1 MITFSDIIGGIAGA
15 LTSINQSVM
24 AMSFGFAMMPSLL
37 AYIVGIIGCLVF
49 HSAVP
54 ISFQAETLIMAG
66 TLGRDRRERISIVMF
81 AGLAMTLIGAFGLLS
96 TLTNFAGENLIC
108 AMMSGVGIV
117 LCKVALD
124 MTKANWLIGSL
135 SLITCS
141 IIYLLTQN
149 IGYASL
155 SAIIIT
161 MIVGKIC
168 KLENIVKIE
177 VEDKFELQKPTINS
191 KVVLGTL
198 SVMCLTIGGNI
209 ATSGITQGMSGIAS
223 NPNHVSIYS
232 GLADALSSLFG
243 GSPISVV
250 ISASAAAPHPITS
263 AVILMAIMAVVLA
276 TGILPKII
284 KLIPPASVAGVLF
297 VLGAFLTL
305 PENLK
310 IAFSAGNASSALA
323 SSVTLAV
330 TTISDPFIGLLAG
343 IVIRTVTAALG
354 MG

>member
-1 MITFSDIIGGIAGA
+1 MITFSDVIGGIAGA

-37 AYIVGIIGCLVF
+37 AYIVGIVGCLVF

-66 TLGRDRRERISIVMF
+66 TLGRNRRERISIVMF
-81 AGLAMTLIGAFGLLS
+81 AGILMTLIGAFGLLS
-96 TLTNFAGENLIC
+96 TLTGFAGENLVC
-108 AMMSGVGIV
+108 AMMAGVGIV

-124 MTKANWLIGSL
+124 MTKNCWLIGSL
-135 SLITCS
+135 SILICS
-141 IIYLLTQN
+141 IIYLFTQN

-155 SAIIIT
+155 AAIVIT

-168 KLENIVKIE
+168 KIENITKIE
-177 VEDKFELQKPTINS
+177 VEDKFELQKLMINT
-191 KVVLGTL
+191 KIILGTL

-209 ATSGITQGMSGIAS
+209 ATSGITQGISGIAA
-223 NPNHVSIYS
+223 NPNQVSIYS

-250 ISASAAAPHPITS
+250 ISASAAAPHPVTS
-263 AVILMAIMAVVLA
+263 AVILMVIMAIVLA
-276 TGILPKII
+276 TGVLPKLIR
-284 KLIPPASVAGVLF
+284 LIPPASVAGVLF

-305 PENLK
+305 PENLR
-310 IAFSAGNASSALA
+310 IAFTDATPSSALA

-330 TTISDPFIGLLAG
+330 TAISDPFIGLFAG
-343 IVIRTVTAALG
+343 IIIRTAATMLG
-354 MG
+354 M

>member
-24 AMSFGFAMMPSLL
+24 AMSFGFAMLPSLL
-37 AYIVGIIGCLVF
+37 AYVVGIIGCLVF

-81 AGLAMTLIGAFGLLS
+81 AGIGMTIIGAFGLLS
-96 TLTNFAGENLIC
+96 TLTGFAGDNLVS
-108 AMMSGVGIV
+108 AMMAGVGIV
-117 LCKVALD
+117 LCKVAFD
-124 MTKANWLIGSL
+124 MTKACPLIGGL
-135 SLITCS
+135 SIAVCAV
-141 IIYLLTQN
+141 IYLLTQN

-155 SAIIIT
+155 SAIVLS
-161 MIVGKIC
+161 MIVAR
-168 KLENIVKIE
+168 LRKIE
-177 VEDKFELQKPTINS
+177 TSATSEVADKFELQKPVVNA
-191 KVVLGTL
+191 KVIRGTL

-232 GLADALSSLFG
+232 GVADAVSSLFG

-250 ISASAAAPHPITS
+250 ISASAAAPHPIVS
-263 AVILMAIMAVVLA
+263 GVILMAIMAIVLA
-276 TGILPKII
+276 TGVLPKLI
-284 KLIPPASVAGVLF
+284 KLIPPAAVSGVLF

-305 PENLK
+305 PENLG
-310 IAFSAGNASSALA
+310 IAFAGGSSAGALA
-323 SSVTLAV
+323 SSVTVAV
-330 TTISDPFIGLLAG
+330 TAIFDPFIGLLAG
-343 IVIRTVTAALG
+343 IVMRTAAGLLG